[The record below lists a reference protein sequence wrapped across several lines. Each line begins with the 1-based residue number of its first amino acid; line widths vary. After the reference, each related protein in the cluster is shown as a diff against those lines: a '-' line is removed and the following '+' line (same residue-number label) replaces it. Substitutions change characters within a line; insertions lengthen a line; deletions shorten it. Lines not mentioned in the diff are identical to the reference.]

1 MVGQGGPWG
10 AALDTARA
18 LARGGGGGVIW
29 RFGRAVRAFDTLPPA
44 DGATRLGPALAA
56 AAARGGPVIV
66 VTDGAITD
74 LPDVPPDLVRRARPV
89 VLPRPPFFVA
99 VVASIERPRR
109 VAAARTIRLRG
120 GHGAAGRKPGR
131 TAGEAAGAG

>member
-18 LARGGGGGVIW
+18 LARGGGGGFIW

-74 LPDVPPDLVRRARPV
+74 LPDVPPDLVRRDRPRVVPPPPLFDAVSPSIRGTRPV
-89 VLPRPPFFVA
+89 
-99 VVASIERPRR
+99 
-109 VAAARTIRLRG
+109 
-120 GHGAAGRKPGR
+120 
-131 TAGEAAGAG
+131 